1 MYASNSLMQLLK
13 LCVAAS
19 LAIMLAAC
27 SSVQLA
33 YNYAPGLIAY
43 RMNGYLNL
51 DETQQALLD
60 QELAAFTAWH
70 EETAL
75 PQYTKMLNQWAT
87 RAASDQPFQAEEILS
102 IQETVEQQLQAL
114 GVRASQ
120 QLGPLLVTLGPQ
132 QIKQLQSKFDA
143 SNKEYFADY
152 LKNADS
158 PSNVKKRHARVIK
171 RFEDWLGPLT
181 AAQQKTLTDVSDARA
196 PIISAWDAER
206 RLRQRALVSL
216 LSAQRDVDPAKAQVA
231 LQNYLA
237 SLNQYRESSL
247 NTQRD
252 KLRLEWA
259 QATASV
265 LNSASPAQ
273 KNFLQK
279 KLRGYAQDF
288 AALTPKRVAQNA
300 MQQ

>member
-1 MYASNSLMQLLK
+1 MQLLK
-13 LCVAAS
+13 LCVIAS
-19 LAIMLAAC
+19 LAILLTAC
-27 SSVQLA
+27 NSVQLA
-33 YNYAPGLIAY
+33 YNFAPGLIAY

-60 QELAAFTAWH
+60 QELAAFSAWH

-75 PQYTKMLNQWAT
+75 PQYTKTLNQWAT
-87 RAASDQPFQAEEILS
+87 RVGSDQAFQAEEVLS
-102 IQETVEQQLQAL
+102 IQETVEEQLQAL
-114 GVRASQ
+114 GKRASQ
-120 QLGPLLVTLGPQ
+120 QLGPLMVTLGPQ
-132 QIKQLQSKFDA
+132 QIKQLQSKLET
-143 SNKEYFADY
+143 SNKEYVADY

-171 RFEDWLGPLT
+171 RFEDWLGPLNT
-181 AAQQKTLTDVSDARA
+181 AQQKILTEVSDARA
-196 PIISAWDAER
+196 PIMATWDAER
-206 RLRQRALVSL
+206 QLRQRALVSL
-216 LSAQRDVDPAKAQVA
+216 LNAQRDADPTKAQGA

-237 SLNQYRESSL
+237 SLNQYREPSL

-252 KLRLEWA
+252 QLRLEWA
-259 QATASV
+259 QATASI

-273 KNFLQK
+273 KRFLQN

-288 AALTPKRVAQNA
+288 AALTPKRIAQNA